1 MNRSSSSQETVFTM
15 SVAACPLSATASTAR
30 VLMVLGTASTAR
42 VLMVLGTAST
52 ARVLMVLGTASTAR
66 VLMVLGM
73 KVLVFI

>member
-42 VLMVLGTAST
+42 VLMVLG
-52 ARVLMVLGTASTAR
+52 
-66 VLMVLGM
+66 M